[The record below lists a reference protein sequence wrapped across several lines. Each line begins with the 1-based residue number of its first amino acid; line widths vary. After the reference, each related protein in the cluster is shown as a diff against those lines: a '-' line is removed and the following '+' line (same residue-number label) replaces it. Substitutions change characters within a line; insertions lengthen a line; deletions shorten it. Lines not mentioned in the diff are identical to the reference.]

1 MPSSEPAAL
10 GSDGPTAHTRNHSGI
25 DWDGIIYSFRR
36 GGLSNPYKALW
47 SFIVYSCGVDSWS
60 FTRPKWISDKCKD
73 CSDGIPDWTPNKLRR
88 LSLLIEEHHHHQHVW
103 TSRTCS
109 LLKIP
114 LQPHILHYVKV
125 KNSSPTAGLPSQDFM
140 MYTVRSITRVSGGSL
155 YFLWLVGLK
164 SFPFFFHQLGSLLED
179 ASVCSCISWLR
190 FPFSPPLSFYFNA
203 GQV

>member
-1 MPSSEPAAL
+1 MYRSPDCPESLFTVVELIPGFL
-10 GSDGPTAHTRNHSGI
+10 PGI
-25 DWDGIIYSFRR
+25 
-36 GGLSNPYKALW
+36 P
-47 SFIVYSCGVDSWS
+47 
-60 FTRPKWISDKCKD
+60 DKCKD
-73 CSDGIPDWTPNKLRR
+73 CGDGSSTWTPNKLWR

-109 LLKIP
+109 LLKIS

-125 KNSSPTAGLPSQDFM
+125 KNSSPTAGLTSQDFM
-140 MYTVRSITRVSGGSL
+140 VYTVHSITRVSGGGVGGGL
-155 YFLWLVGLK
+155 YYLWLVGLK

-203 GQV
+203 GRV